1 MDERRQRQRPD
12 ALRKPAEERAAVE
25 AGLNLLGIG
34 RKGHKAP
41 NTYIQVPEKFQT
53 PNSASTASPPIRAKY
68 VFTVGPA
75 HVPRVVCSVPSRRL
89 DAVVDVVLDDGSAWI
104 PKSRQ
109 GRPKVAHGFNRG
121 LGLESR
127 QSPSG
132 AKEEIGLRRRV
143 LSSLTGLVLYS
154 RHDPAM
160 NRWAIFERP
169 FGTWNHD
176 TVNGSPG
183 EAGGLRK

>member
-25 AGLNLLGIG
+25 AGLNLLGIE

-75 HVPRVVCSVPSRRL
+75 HVPRVVCSVPSHRL

-121 LGLESR
+121 LRVKNGW
-127 QSPSG
+127 SPGRRRAEAALWRAAKAGG
-132 AKEEIGLRRRV
+132 AKEK
-143 LSSLTGLVLYS
+143 
-154 RHDPAM
+154 
-160 NRWAIFERP
+160 W
-169 FGTWNHD
+169 
-176 TVNGSPG
+176 
-183 EAGGLRK
+183 